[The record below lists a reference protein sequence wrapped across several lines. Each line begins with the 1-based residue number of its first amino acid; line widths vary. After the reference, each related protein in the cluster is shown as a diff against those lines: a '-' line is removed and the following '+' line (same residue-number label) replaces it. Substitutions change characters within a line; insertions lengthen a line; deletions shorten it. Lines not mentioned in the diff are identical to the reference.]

1 MTERLDP
8 IEGGLRRATG
18 RVEDLLAGLQEPAD
32 AAPLH
37 LTGLPRAALAFALGR
52 AIRERRIERL
62 LILLPDPESAL
73 KFVDDLR
80 VFAGDEH
87 RNGVLHYPAS
97 ENNPFLEVAPDR
109 RAAMERLSVL
119 SRLSRGLPVSAI
131 VSSIAGAIRRVPPRA
146 LLRERSLLLEVLS
159 EVDRDDLIDTL
170 EASGYLR
177 VPIAEDPGTYAVR
190 GGLIDIY
197 PPSAELPARV
207 EFDDDLI
214 ASIHNFDPEDQLTKG
229 EIPELFIHPV
239 REILLGDA
247 ETALARER
255 IRALADEANIPSRT
269 ARKLIEDIEEGR
281 AFYGIER
288 FLPAFYAHL
297 ETLFDLAG
305 PDSRVVVYDPSATA
319 KEARS
324 LLDEAEADRLARVD
338 EGEPVYPLEA
348 LYLSEEEVLEEI
360 EARSPLI
367 VHRVATLGSSAGEE
381 SPLASL
387 DAVPDEDAL
396 LHLGAEDH
404 SALLAELKAR
414 RAAADRDDALAPI
427 AERTARF
434 LDVGLRVFFTARSSA
449 QAERLV
455 RLLSSYSIPI
465 EREIVPFKPALLE
478 GGGRKVRALVTIGEL
493 SEGALLP
500 TEGLVFITEEELFGT
515 RRTRVR
521 QRRAG
526 RRTRRGEA
534 FLEDLRELQV
544 GDYVVHAD
552 HGVGRYLGL
561 EKKQVSLSKNER
573 YHGVEA
579 ASFEVLVVEYAG
591 GDRLYLPITRL
602 HQIQKFAGADGH
614 QPKLDRLGGATF
626 ARKKSTVERA
636 VKQMAEELLTLYAE
650 RGAARRPALP
660 PIDRLYAEF
669 EASFP
674 FEETPDQARAIEDVL
689 EDLAS
694 DRPMDRLVCGDV
706 GFGKTEVAL
715 RAAFRVAIT
724 GRQVAVLCPTTVL
737 AQQHLLTFRERFRD
751 YPITIGSLSRFVER
765 KEQTKT
771 IAGLK
776 AGTVDIVIGTHR
788 LLSKDVHFQNLGLLI
803 VDEEQRFGVAHKERI
818 KKLRAE
824 VDVLTLSAT
833 PIPRTLHLALGGLR
847 DLSLITTAPA
857 DRRAVRTFATR
868 WDDHTIREAIQ
879 RELRRGGQVFFV
891 YNRIEGLY
899 ERAQRLQ
906 DLVPDARIAV
916 AHGQMKEDLLERTMT
931 DFVNGDYDI
940 LCSTAII
947 ESGMDIARAN
957 TMIIDR
963 ADTFGLSQL
972 YQLRGRVGRSRERAY
987 CYLVT
992 PPPSTL
998 TDEARSRIEAL
1009 ERFSELGSGFQVA
1022 SLDMELRGA
1031 GELLGAEQ
1039 SGSVSLVGFDLFVK
1053 MLEESIAE
1061 LQGEPLLEE
1070 LDPELTLDFEHYLP
1084 EEYIDDIGLRLS
1096 FYKRLAR
1103 AEDDL
1108 ELEELSDEIEDRFG
1122 PPPPPA
1128 KALLRAMHLKPRAR
1142 ELRAHGLELV
1152 GKRLTLHLRDDTPL
1166 DPEKIL
1172 ELVSRPGSGYQ
1183 LSRDMRLTK
1192 RLDEEVTPENMDV
1205 AIEILD
1211 ALMMLRKDEFLEA

>member
-8 IEGGLRRATG
+8 IEAGLRRATG
-18 RVEDLLAGLQEPAD
+18 RVDDLLASLNEPA
-32 AAPLH
+32 PRH
-37 LTGLPRAALAFALGR
+37 LAGLPRGALAYALGR
-52 AIRERRIERL
+52 AVAERPSERL
-62 LILLPDPESAL
+62 LILLPDNESAL
-73 KFVDDLR
+73 RFADDLR
-80 VFAGDEH
+80 FFAGPE
-87 RNGVLHYPAS
+87 RGETILYYPAP
-97 ENNPFLEVAPDR
+97 ENSPYLEIAPDR
-109 RAAMERLSVL
+109 RAAMDRLSTL
-119 SRLSRGLPVSAI
+119 SRLARGLPVSAV
-131 VSSIAGAIRRVPPRA
+131 VSSIGGALRRVPPSA
-146 LLRERSLLLEVLS
+146 ILKEKSLLLEVLS
-159 EVDRDDLIDTL
+159 EVDRDDLVDAL

-197 PPSAELPARV
+197 PPSAAFPARV
-207 EFDDDLI
+207 ELDDDLI
-214 ASIHNFDPEDQLTKG
+214 ASIHSFDPEDQRTRE
-229 EIPELFIHPV
+229 EISELFIHPV

-255 IRALADEANIPSRT
+255 IRALADEANIPTRI
-269 ARKLIEDIEEGR
+269 ARKFIEDIEDGR

-288 FLPAFYAHL
+288 FLPAFYPQL
-297 ETLFDLAG
+297 ETLFDLVGEDA
-305 PDSRVVVYDPSATA
+305 RAVVFDPSNLA
-319 KEARS
+319 KAADELLEEAAYDRS
-324 LLDEAEADRLARVD
+324 ARVG
-338 EGEPVYPLEA
+338 EGEPVYPLDA
-348 LYLSEEEVLEEI
+348 LYLTQEEALARIEE
-360 EARSPLI
+360 RHPLI
-367 VHRVATLGSSAGEE
+367 VHRVVTLGDLSDEEAPLSA
-381 SPLASL
+381 L
-387 DAVPDEDAL
+387 DTIPDEGSL

-404 SALLAELKAR
+404 SSLLAELKAR

-434 LDVGLRVFFTARSSA
+434 LDVGLRVFFTARSNA
-449 QAERLV
+449 QAERLI

-465 EREIVPFKPALLE
+465 DREIVPFTPALLE
-478 GGGRKVRALVTIGEL
+478 GGLRKVRAVVTIGEL

-515 RRTRVR
+515 RRTRAR
-521 QRRAG
+521 QRRGGKRA
-526 RRTRRGEA
+526 RRGEA
-534 FLEDLRELQV
+534 FLEDLSELQV
-544 GDYVVHAD
+544 GDYIVHAD

-561 EKKQVSLSKNER
+561 EKKRVSLSKNER
-573 YHGVEA
+573 YHGLEA
-579 ASFEVLVVEYAG
+579 TSFEVLVVEYAG

-602 HQIQKFAGADGH
+602 QQIQKFAGADGH

-626 ARKKSTVERA
+626 SRKKKSVEKA
-636 VKQMAEELLTLYAE
+636 VKQMAEELLKLYAE

-660 PIDRLYAEF
+660 PTDRLYAEF

-674 FEETPDQARAIEDVL
+674 FEETRDQARAIEDVL
-689 EDLAS
+689 EDLSS

-737 AQQHLLTFRERFRD
+737 AQQHLLTFKERFRD

-771 IAGLK
+771 LAGLK
-776 AGTVDIVIGTHR
+776 SGSVDIVIGTHR

-891 YNRIEGLY
+891 YNRIDGLY

-906 DLVPDARIAV
+906 DLIPEARIAV

-947 ESGMDIARAN
+947 ESGIDIARAN

-992 PPPSTL
+992 PPPSAL

-1009 ERFSELGSGFQVA
+1009 ERFTELGSGFHVA

-1039 SGSVSLVGFDLFVK
+1039 SGTVSLVGFDLFVK
-1053 MLEESIAE
+1053 MLEEAVAE

-1096 FYKRLAR
+1096 LYKRLSR

-1108 ELEELSDEIEDRFG
+1108 ELEEMREEIEDRFG

-1128 KALLRAMHLKPRAR
+1128 KALLSAMRLKPRAR
-1142 ELRAHGLELV
+1142 DLRAHGLELV
-1152 GKRLTLHLRDDTPL
+1152 GKRLTLHLREDTPL
-1166 DPEKIL
+1166 DPAKVL

-1192 RLDEEVTPENMDV
+1192 RLDDDVDAENIEA
-1205 AIEILD
+1205 AIQALD
-1211 ALMMLRKDEFLEA
+1211 ELMELQSDEMMVGE